1 MIFVPNAASR
11 RYGKRRFFV
20 HRTPI
25 KGIFRR
31 FVSRNDGRE
40 RGLSSAVYYADGI
53 WAYFP
58 EKMQTMKGDDAENF
72 HKRP

>member
-20 HRTPI
+20 RRPLI
-25 KGIFRR
+25 KGNFALI
-31 FVSRNDGRE
+31 SRNDGRE

-53 WAYFP
+53 RAYFP